1 MPPEK
6 KGLHRM
12 SARRRS
18 IPSPPPEVQKAK
30 ERNFVLDNV
39 RSERLR
45 NKQEPI
51 YKEYN
56 AQLDHHTQR
65 YFRRRLVQ
73 NLLRKT
79 ITEPQRLY
87 PTITF
92 YAPTKNDIVV

>member
-1 MPPEK
+1 
-6 KGLHRM
+6 M

-18 IPSPPPEVQKAK
+18 IPTPPPNEIEGK
-30 ERNFVLDNV
+30 ENGFVLDSV

-45 NKQEPI
+45 NKQNPI

-56 AQLDHHTQR
+56 ALNDAYARR
-65 YFRRRLVQ
+65 YIHRRLVQ
-73 NLLRKT
+73 RILKKT
-79 ITEPQRLY
+79 AFTPQRLY